1 MSRITLSDLIK
12 RGIHNPPD
20 GTRTLAL
27 GGVVGTSTG
36 LMYNNYNKAL
46 QPKALSK
53 TSAIDVGDL
62 TQKLKEKAKSYAKD
76 KLLKKYF
83 PEYGQKAF
91 DVTYGGGQGLKVEL
105 NGPHNPILETYDNLK
120 TLDDDPG
127 NHKKKALVGM
137 AGVGAGAAIALAAN
151 ARAMR
156 EAAESVTTPQGTD
169 PKSKAYMAA
178 GMAIPAALYYIYR
191 NTDRPGRQGLGAG
204 VLAGAI
210 QHQDEFRQQAGFSGM
225 QDVPPDVR
233 AQLGLASTGVLLAT
247 TSGVYTAHQL
257 QAAAD
262 EAKLRAL
269 GTSGASEVEKA
280 KEINRIRAK
289 KDFLTRYPV
298 FRPSPYAE
306 RFRGWYNKFHKPSPV
321 VSKADYD
328 KYIAPHTKD

>member
-27 GGVVGTSTG
+27 GGVVAGSSAA
-36 LMYNNYNKAL
+36 MYNNYNKAL
-46 QPKALSK
+46 SK
-53 TSAIDVGDL
+53 TSAVDTSEL
-62 TQKLKEKAKSYAKD
+62 TQKVKNYLKN
-76 KLLKKYF
+76 KLLNKYF

-151 ARAMR
+151 AKAMR
-156 EAAESVTTPQGTD
+156 EAAETVTTPQGTD

-178 GMAIPAALYYIYR
+178 GMALPAALYYIYR

-225 QDVPPDVR
+225 QDVPPEIR

-328 KYIAPHTKD
+328 KYIAPHIKD